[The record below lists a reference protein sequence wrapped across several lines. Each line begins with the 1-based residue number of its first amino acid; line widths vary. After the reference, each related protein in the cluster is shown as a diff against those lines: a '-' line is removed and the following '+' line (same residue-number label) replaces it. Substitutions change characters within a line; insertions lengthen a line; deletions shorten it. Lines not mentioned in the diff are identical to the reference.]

1 MTSPRHR
8 IALPFLEL
16 GATLFYTFST
26 EDAMPTQLP
35 RVQALFPPETYAKVR
50 QISRLTRRS
59 SSFTVVDLVEEV
71 LKTDRYQILLEEAA
85 RLEGE
90 VPVQEDPRTRIP
102 QPRTCQPRVHKKETA
117 PSTNWWEV
125 A

>member
-1 MTSPRHR
+1 
-8 IALPFLEL
+8 
-16 GATLFYTFST
+16 
-26 EDAMPTQLP
+26 MPTALP
-35 RVQALFPPETYAKVR
+35 RVQALFPPTTYAKVR
-50 QISRLTRRS
+50 QLSRLTRRS

-71 LKTDRYQILLEEAA
+71 LKTDKYQILLEEAA

-90 VPVQEDPRTRIP
+90 VPVQVDPRKRIS
-102 QPRTCQPRVHKKETA
+102 QPRTEQPRVHTKETA